1 MPQWIEPLSWVAG
14 IFCGIVLLSETL
26 IKNFKKFNKKINKN
40 KTWKVLD
47 EAFQGFR
54 IGNTIDNLGDSRL
67 EKIAREGMGNIKI
80 SKIKLKNGNE
90 FSITYDSIK
99 NRIIYMEIDWNQNKS
114 GEKTGINGL
123 TFGKTTLSEIRK
135 KYQSNGFS
143 YKERSFIKIG
153 DVTATF
159 NAFELKNSPN
169 DIIIFVTKTSEKIE
183 NEIKTDKNKKI
194 NRVGEIFTLDAI
206 IISEESYLDNIWGEE
221 KIYDP
226 TSLPIRI

>member
-1 MPQWIEPLSWVAG
+1 MPQWIEHLSWVAG
-14 IFCGIVLLSETL
+14 IFCGIVLFSETL
-26 IKNFKKFNKKINKN
+26 IKNFKKFNKN

-54 IGNTIDNLGDSRL
+54 IGNTIDKLGDSRL
-67 EKIAREGMGNIKI
+67 EKIAIEGMGNIKI

-99 NRIIYMEIDWNQNKS
+99 SRIIYMEIDWNQNKS

-143 YKERSFIKIG
+143 YKERSFIKSG

-169 DIIIFVTKTSEKIE
+169 DIIIFVTKTSEKIGI
-183 NEIKTDKNKKI
+183 EIKTDKKNK
-194 NRVGEIFTLDAI
+194 VGEIFTLDAI
-206 IISEESYLDNIWGEE
+206 IVSEE
-221 KIYDP
+221 
-226 TSLPIRI
+226 